1 MTTTSYRTTVRLPL
15 DPDNRRDVIELLQ
28 QYGAVSRARENAV
41 RWELEARDE
50 YTLAETV
57 IGVQSEISWA
67 YQSPIEI
74 PRPRKVPA
82 K

>member
-1 MTTTSYRTTVRLPL
+1 MTTTTYRTTVRLPL
-15 DPDNRRDVIELLQ
+15 DPSNRRDVIELLQ
-28 QYGAVSRARENAV
+28 QHGAVSRARENAV
-41 RWELEARDE
+41 RWDLKARDE
-50 YTLAETV
+50 YALALTV
-57 IGVQSEISWA
+57 IGVQSEIAWA